1 MENTD
6 KNFQDEE
13 IWKEIQGF
21 EGEYAISNKGN
32 VKNLK
37 SGRILGGG
45 YDSMG
50 YKQIK
55 LKGKKYL
62 IHSLVALAFI
72 PNPYNL
78 PYINHKNEIKDDNEV
93 SNLEWCTASYN
104 TNYSIHK
111 RYRKVRQLTKDGKL
125 IRIWE
130 SSWQINRETGYDA
143 SIIIKCCRGK
153 RKQAYGYRWEYLNSS
168 FQRIFNR
175 PVIAFK
181 GGKQIG
187 EFANARKAS
196 EALGLKY
203 RSINCVLQGRLK
215 SNKGYQFKYLD

>member
-37 SGRILGGG
+37 SGRILGGR

-62 IHSLVALAFI
+62 IHRLVALAFI
-72 PNPYNL
+72 PNPNNL
-78 PYINHKNEIKDDNEV
+78 PQVNHIDEV
-93 SNLEWCTASYN
+93 KTNNNVENLEWVTASEN
-104 TNYSIHK
+104 VNYSIYK
-111 RYRKVRQLTKDGKL
+111 QSCKINQITKDSELVKT
-125 IRIWE
+125 WE
-130 SSWQINRETGYDA
+130 SSMQINRETGYDA
-143 SIIIKCCRGK
+143 SSIIKCCRGK